1 MPIRA
6 KNISILRPRQS
17 RSTNSV
23 VIPFHPSNSS
33 SYREGICQWGRCL
46 LCCRKLFKNLQS
58 GIYTKPNFVGIA
70 VRNRLNWGFLH
81 VKIKVLTDE
90 NEKDMEQKNQTE
102 ETLQEHYEECHETVQ
117 KMTLMDDIFIRNV
130 LKDPACTETILQTI
144 LEQQELRVKGQ
155 VIQKD
160 YKNLQGRSAVL
171 DCVAET
177 TSGRLLNI
185 EIQQEKDG
193 ASPKRV
199 RYYSGLLDMN
209 KLKPGQKFEELPK
222 SDVILI
228 TRGDVLGY
236 QRPIYHIWR
245 TIHEVSEDFTDESS
259 IIYVNAEN
267 EDETTELGRLMH
279 DFRCRKASE
288 LYNPILAK
296 RVWELK
302 ETEKGLELMSEIADE
317 IYNSGI
323 KRGVEKGKREMA
335 KEMVYS
341 LLEEGM
347 PVEKISRLVKVDIS
361 QVQKWIAEAS
371 LVPVG

>member
-1 MPIRA
+1 MPSLLSEA
-6 KNISILRPRQS
+6 
-17 RSTNSV
+17 
-23 VIPFHPSNSS
+23 FH
-33 SYREGICQWGRCL
+33 
-46 LCCRKLFKNLQS
+46 NLQS
-58 GIYTKPNFVGIA
+58 VIYTKPNFMGIA
-70 VRNRLNWGFLH
+70 VRNRLNGGFLH

-102 ETLQEHYEECHETVQ
+102 ETWQEHYEECHETVQ

-228 TRGDVLGY
+228 TRGDVLGF

-279 DFRCRKASE
+279 
-288 LYNPILAK
+288 PILAK

-317 IYNSGI
+317 IYNSGVQ
-323 KRGVEKGKREMA
+323 RGIERTKAELSCSWVKKGMSTENIA
-335 KEMVYS
+335 Q
-341 LLEEGM
+341 LLN
-347 PVEKISRLVKVDIS
+347 VDVT

>member
-1 MPIRA
+1 MGQMPSLLSEA
-6 KNISILRPRQS
+6 
-17 RSTNSV
+17 
-23 VIPFHPSNSS
+23 FH
-33 SYREGICQWGRCL
+33 
-46 LCCRKLFKNLQS
+46 NLQS
-58 GIYTKPNFVGIA
+58 VIYTKTNFMGIV
-70 VRNRLNWGFLH
+70 VRNRLNEGFLH

-90 NEKDMEQKNQTE
+90 NEKDMEQKTQTE

-177 TSGRLLNI
+177 ISGRLLNI

-317 IYNSGI
+317 IYNSGVQ
-323 KRGVEKGKREMA
+323 RGIERTKAELSCSWVKKGMSTENIA
-335 KEMVYS
+335 Q
-341 LLEEGM
+341 LLN
-347 PVEKISRLVKVDIS
+347 VDVTL
-361 QVQKWIAEAS
+361 VQKWIAEAS